1 MAENDKDSKTEEP
14 TAKRMRDARNKG
26 NLARS
31 EEVGHWFILA
41 GAAAVI
47 ALLATPLAGTVMR
60 TFRPFLEQPHLLTI
74 SPEAA
79 PLLADKVGFAMAL
92 VLLPILFLLMLAGLS
107 GQLFQN
113 APTWTAEKMKPELKK
128 ISPLSGLKRIFSLSN
143 LVDFTR
149 ALVKLA
155 IVVALVLLIIW
166 PDRELLPQLITMD
179 PLMITTMIMREA
191 LLLLGAVLA
200 VLGAIAAAD
209 LLYQRWKHV
218 RDLRMTK
225 QEVKDEHKQAEG
237 DPHVKARLR
246 SLRSERSRQ
255 RMMQAV
261 PRADVVITNPTH
273 YAVALEYDSE
283 RMAAPTLIAKGA
295 DLVAKRIRD
304 LAKEHDIPIV
314 SNPPLARALFAHDV
328 GREVPEEQ
336 YKAVA
341 EVIGYVLRLDGAL
354 RSSRRRDEELR
365 LSRRRSTH

>member
-1 MAENDKDSKTEEP
+1 MAEQDKDSKTEEP
-14 TAKRMRDARNKG
+14 TAKRLREARQKG

-41 GAAAVI
+41 GATAVI
-47 ALLATPLAGTVMR
+47 ALLSGTLANTVVE
-60 TFRPFLEQPHLLTI
+60 TFTPFLERPHQFAV
-74 SPEAA
+74 SPEGLS
-79 PLLADKVGFAMAL
+79 LLADHVGFAMAL
-92 VLLPILFLLMLAGLS
+92 ILLPILFVLMAAGAT

-113 APTWTAEKMKPELKK
+113 APTWTAEKLKPELKK
-128 ISPLSGLKRIFSLSN
+128 ISPLSGLKRIFSISN
-143 LVDFTR
+143 LVEFTR
-149 ALVKLA
+149 ALIKLA
-155 IVVALVLLIIW
+155 IVVALVLLVIW
-166 PDRELLPQLITMD
+166 PDREFLPLLISMD
-179 PLMITTMIMREA
+179 PLMILHMIVREA
-191 LLLLGAVLA
+191 LILLGAVLA

-237 DPHVKARLR
+237 DPHVRARLR

-273 YAVALEYDSE
+273 FAVALEYDSE
-283 RMAAPTLIAKGA
+283 RMAAPTLVAKGA

-304 LAKEHDIPIV
+304 LAGEHGIPIV
-314 SNPPLARALFAHDV
+314 SNPPLARALYAHDI

-341 EVIGYVLRLDGAL
+341 EVIGYVLRLDGNL
-354 RSSRRRDEELR
+354 RSARRREEAVR
-365 LSRRRSTH
+365 QNRRRSAP